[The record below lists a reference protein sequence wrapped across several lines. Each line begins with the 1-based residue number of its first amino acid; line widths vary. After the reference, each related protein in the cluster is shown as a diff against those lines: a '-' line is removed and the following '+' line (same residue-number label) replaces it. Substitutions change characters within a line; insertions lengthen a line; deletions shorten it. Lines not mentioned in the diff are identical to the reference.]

1 MEADMMQGK
10 SENKV
15 PAGAWRGYELD
26 VGQARARDLFM
37 RRYGYRP
44 ARVIVSGPLLLAGP
58 IREREVRDGQ

>member
-1 MEADMMQGK
+1 MEVSME
-10 SENKV
+10 SKV
-15 PAGAWRGYELD
+15 KLAARAWRGYELD